1 MKKLLFII
9 PLLIWVSCEDEN
21 CECESTDE
29 SSSIIGLWEE
39 RIWYGYFE
47 EDVEVFDSDNAEY
60 WYDISAESYTEI
72 IFEEIY
78 VGFTN
83 WAEEEPNNS
92 NDGEDCAEM
101 WQAGEWNDIAC
112 DEERPFIMEID
123 SLLND
128 PVLESHFVSVDSL
141 GGSYYYLSTSVT
153 SWYDADEM
161 SRDFGGHL
169 VSITSETENDFISN
183 MKEGV
188 YEGAEVW
195 IGFYD
200 LDWEGNWNWTSG
212 ETDSFCYQ
220 FDTIVNDSIFGY
232 PASFDF
238 FGEDSATLAYTY
250 EEGMFEIFSYKA
262 YGDSAYVYAQTDEI
276 PPFLISKLIRIE
288 SYDFTPVCE

>member
-39 RIWYGYFE
+39 RISYNVDGIE
-47 EDVEVFDSDNAEY
+47 EVLDSDDVS
-60 WYDISAESYTEI
+60 WWFDISAESYTEI
-72 IFEEIY
+72 SLEELY

-128 PVLESHFVSVDSL
+128 PVLESYFESVDSL
-141 GGSYYYLSTSVT
+141 GGSYYYLSTSVA

-200 LDWEGNWNWTSG
+200 LGWEGNWSWTSG
-212 ETDSFCYQ
+212 EADSFCYE

-232 PASFDF
+232 PVSFDF
-238 FGEDSATLAYTY
+238 FGEDSATLVFEY
-250 EEGMFEIFSYKA
+250 EDGDIISFKA
-262 YGDSAYVYAQTDEI
+262 YDDSLYFYIYDANNN
-276 PPFLISKLIRIE
+276 PPNVLAGKFIRTE

>member
-39 RIWYGYFE
+39 RIWYPDGIE
-47 EDVEVFDSDNAEY
+47 EVLDSDDVS
-60 WYDISAESYTEI
+60 WWFDISAESYTQI
-72 IFEEIY
+72 ISDELY

-83 WAEEEPNNS
+83 WAEGEPNDDGDQDCGQIYS
-92 NDGEDCAEM
+92 N
-101 WQAGEWNDIAC
+101 GEWDDIDC

-128 PVLESHFVSVDSL
+128 PVLESYFVSVDSL
-141 GGSYYYLSTSVT
+141 GGSYYYFSTSVA

-161 SRDFGGHL
+161 SKSMGGYL

-200 LDWEGNWNWTSG
+200 LGWEGNWSWTSG
-212 ETDSFCYQ
+212 EADSFCYE

-238 FGEDSATLAYTY
+238 FGEDSATLAHTY
-250 EEGMFEIFSYKA
+250 GEGMFEIFSYKA
-262 YGDSAYVYAQTDEI
+262 YGDSAYVYVQNDET
-276 PPFLISKLIRIE
+276 PPYLISKLIRIE

>member
-39 RIWYGYFE
+39 RIWYPDGIE
-47 EDVEVFDSDNAEY
+47 EVLDSDDVS
-60 WYDISAESYTEI
+60 WWFDISAESYTQI
-72 IFEEIY
+72 ISDELY

-83 WAEEEPNNS
+83 WAVGEPNNF
-92 NDGEDCAEM
+92 NDDEDCAEM

-128 PVLESHFVSVDSL
+128 PVLESYFVSVDSL
-141 GGSYYYLSTSVT
+141 GGSYYYFSTSVA

-161 SRDFGGHL
+161 SKSMGGYL
-169 VSITSETENDFISN
+169 VSITSETENDFITILIDGEAAVS
-183 MKEGV
+183 
-188 YEGAEVW
+188 

-200 LDWEGNWNWTSG
+200 LGWEGNWRWTSG
-212 ETDSFCYQ
+212 ETDSFCY
-220 FDTIVNDSIFGY
+220 FLDTIVNDSLHGY

-238 FGEDSATLAYTY
+238 FGEDSAALAQTY
-250 EEGMFEIFSYKA
+250 GGGMFGIYSFKA
-262 YGDSAYVYAQTDEI
+262 YGDSAYVYLQTDEY
-276 PPFLISKLIRIE
+276 PPFLFSKLIRIE